1 MSKVH
6 LGVGEYRFMACGRS
20 GKLGQ
25 DKGVVTGVSPRS
37 FRHETKPENRC
48 KTCTAIFLKK
58 RNQQRNSKGLPPVQH
73 MDE

>member
-6 LGVGEYRFMACGRS
+6 LGIGEYRFLACGRS

-25 DKGVVTGVSPRS
+25 EKGMVTGVSPKA
-37 FRHETKPENRC
+37 FRHETTPDNRC
-48 KTCTAIFLKK
+48 KTCAAIFLRK
-58 RNQQRNSKGLPPVQH
+58 RNAQRRDKGLAPVSH